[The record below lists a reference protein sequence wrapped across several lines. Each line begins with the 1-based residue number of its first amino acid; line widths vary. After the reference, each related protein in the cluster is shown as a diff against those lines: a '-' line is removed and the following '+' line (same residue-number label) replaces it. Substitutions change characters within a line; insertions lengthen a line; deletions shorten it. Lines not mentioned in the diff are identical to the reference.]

1 MATFSFDPNLFRHL
15 NNNEKEIIVPYKGS
29 KKNDGTIPVS
39 EQFVYRVTTAEFS
52 YRTTFLRKE
61 ANGEKIQ
68 ILKRRKKPLND
79 LERAN
84 LRQQENPDWKQLVWQ
99 TERETYKVDY
109 IRETVDLT
117 EKLEINSI
125 TKRGRY
131 DWIIEDVRL
140 VAVKGTE
147 TTTIE
152 TVPYTLHVGH
162 LFGDHR
168 LIVKLEPLESPVNRV
183 ISKLCRLQ
191 NGGNGCISGQRHETV
206 VTCHASREPI
216 PAPFLNDTV
225 FKLDKFP
232 HRRNKL
238 EEIQPLMR
246 GDWTER
252 TYFDAEGK
260 YEGRELIIA
269 AESENRGWKEF
280 EGEYKT
286 NNMGVSEKYKPQ
298 SLPSEY
304 RDSDD
309 IPDPPVVIDLS
320 EAEKKLRAMG
330 FL

>member
-1 MATFSFDPNLFRHL
+1 MATFSFEPALFRKL
-15 NNNEKEIIVPYKGS
+15 NNKERGIIRDYKDS
-29 KKNDGTIPVS
+29 KKNGTIPVTG
-39 EQFVYRVTTAEFS
+39 QFYYRVTTAEFT
-52 YRTTFLRKE
+52 YRTTFLRKVASE
-61 ANGEKIQ
+61 NKIQ
-68 ILKRRKKPLND
+68 ILKRRKKPLNT

-84 LRQQENPDWKQLVWQ
+84 LRRETPPDWKKLVWEV
-99 TERETYKVDY
+99 ERESFKVDY
-109 IRETVDLT
+109 IRETVDLD
-117 EKLEINSI
+117 EKIEVKIV
-125 TKRGRY
+125 KRGKF
-131 DWIIEDVRL
+131 DWTVEEIRPVP
-140 VAVKGTE
+140 VKGTE

-152 TVPYTLHVGH
+152 TIPYTLHEGH
-162 LFGDHR
+162 LFGDR
-168 LIVKLEPLESPVNRV
+168 LIVKVESLDSPVNRV

-191 NGGNGCISGQRHETV
+191 NGGNSCISGQRHETV
-206 VTCHASREPI
+206 VTCHASREPV

-260 YEGRELIIA
+260 YEGRELIVA

-286 NNMGVSEKYKPQ
+286 TNMGVSEKYKPQ
-298 SLPSEY
+298 SLPANY
-304 RDSDD
+304 RDSDDD
-309 IPDPPVVIDLS
+309 IPDPPVVIDLT